1 MKRIFIS
8 AAIAALIKAE
18 GEDDSKKTDATDE
31 VKANLEDPKFD
42 DFKPNWSE
50 AQKAMDDAVAALA
63 TESSKIV
70 YDPALA
76 TAKEEAEAA
85 LETYLTIE
93 GTECTLDGFTDGK
106 KVYT

>member
-8 AAIAALIKAE
+8 AAVAALIKAE
-18 GEDDSKKTDATDE
+18 GEADPEKTATDE

-42 DFKPNWSE
+42 EFKANWSE
-50 AQKAMDDAVAALA
+50 AQKTMDDAVAALA
-63 TESSKIV
+63 TEQAKIV
-70 YDPALA
+70 YDGTLA
-76 TAKEEAEAA
+76 TAKTDAETA
-85 LETYLTIE
+85 LETYLTLE